1 MGGDRVE
8 KVVSLSFFKNLGP
21 EMTFYELPSC
31 PYFIGE
37 MQVEPGTYFQ
47 AG

>member
-8 KVVSLSFFKNLGP
+8 KVVSFFKNLGP
-21 EMTFYELPSC
+21 EMTFHRLPSC

-37 MQVEPGTYFQ
+37 MQVELGAYFQ
-47 AG
+47 AR